1 LSEGIKYSEYPGEFV
16 KASIEGKSIS
26 LPDDAKIS
34 LQKIIHLF
42 HEIKSA
48 NKDLSTLPAAYELNE
63 LAVNIATSFNLI
75 ILEVPLLILLL
86 NKSFLES

>member
-1 LSEGIKYSEYPGEFV
+1 MLSEGIKHSEYPGEFV
-16 KASIEGKSIS
+16 QASIDGKRVS
-26 LPDDAKIS
+26 LPDDAKVS

-75 ILEVPLLILLL
+75 ILEVPQLLL
-86 NKSFLES
+86 FLINPS